1 MLIEIVEEEIRKLE
15 LEVTQLNEDITDN
28 HQRMKLKVKQ
38 RDEKFELME
47 SLRREINEF
56 KKSL

>member
-1 MLIEIVEEEIRKLE
+1 MLVKIVEKEIRKLGM
-15 LEVTQLNEDITDN
+15 EVTQLNEEITDH